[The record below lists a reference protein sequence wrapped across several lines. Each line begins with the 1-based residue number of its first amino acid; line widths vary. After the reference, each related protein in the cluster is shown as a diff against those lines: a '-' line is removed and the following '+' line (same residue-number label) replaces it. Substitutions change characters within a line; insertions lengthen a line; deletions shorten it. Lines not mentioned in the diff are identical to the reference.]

1 MLDHTKHLRAFKV
14 RYISPTCFKG
24 ARVQIHDQRNNVRR
38 YAPYDYSIGDV
49 TEQAIA
55 FLELRGIS
63 VEWFAELKGGEMLL
77 LSSDFKTQILGRKG
91 EE

>member
-1 MLDHTKHLRAFKV
+1 MLDHNKHLRAFKV

-38 YAPYDYSIGDV
+38 YASYDYSIGNV

-55 FLELRGIS
+55 FLEARGIT
-63 VEWFAELKGGEMLL
+63 VDAFAELHKGDMLL
-77 LSSDFKTQILGRKG
+77 LSSDFKTQILGQKG